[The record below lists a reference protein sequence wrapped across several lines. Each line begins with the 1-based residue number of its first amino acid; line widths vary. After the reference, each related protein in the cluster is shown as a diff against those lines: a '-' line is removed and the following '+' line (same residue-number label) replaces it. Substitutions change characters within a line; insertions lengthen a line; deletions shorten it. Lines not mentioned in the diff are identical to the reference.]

1 MPKFLHIVLKDLNKV
16 AADAE
21 AESNRYDH
29 GFGLCY
35 WQRWM
40 KHAQTIRCCKNLV
53 INLPQC
59 AVM

>member
-35 WQRWM
+35 
-40 KHAQTIRCCKNLV
+40 
-53 INLPQC
+53 
-59 AVM
+59 